1 MGALILGKIFLK
13 PNLFYGAEISHG
25 QLIAHVKQA
34 TIKTSWYTDTHF
46 INFYHPFGK
55 YYDHLKNP

>member
-1 MGALILGKIFLK
+1 MRKRRRRIDRVRMGTLILGKIFLK

-34 TIKTSWYTDTHF
+34 TIKTS
-46 INFYHPFGK
+46 
-55 YYDHLKNP
+55 